1 MAAFNKVILI
11 GYLTD
16 TPELK
21 QTQTGISVASFT
33 IGVNRRYSAEGK
45 QETDFINIVCWRNT
59 LRSTS
64 TALKKAEF
72 VCRYFGKGSAILVCG
87 SLQTR
92 TYTDRDGNKR
102 HATEVVADEA
112 AFVERKSESAQTV
125 GVPAYG
131 APDSGG
137 SFEKL
142 DPEDELPF

>member
-33 IGVNRRYSAEGK
+33 IGVNRRYSAEGR
-45 QETDFINIVCWRNT
+45 QETDFINIVCWRKT
-59 LRSTS
+59 
-64 TALKKAEF
+64 AEF

-112 AFVERKSESAQTV
+112 AFVERKSESAQT
-125 GVPAYG
+125 GGIPAYG

>member
-45 QETDFINIVCWRNT
+45 QETDFINIVCWRK
-59 LRSTS
+59 
-64 TALKKAEF
+64 TAE
-72 VCRYFGKGSAILVCG
+72 LVCG

>member
-45 QETDFINIVCWRNT
+45 QETDFINIVCWRKT
-59 LRSTS
+59 
-64 TALKKAEF
+64 AEF

-92 TYTDRDGNKR
+92 TYTDRDGIKR
-102 HATEVVADEA
+102 HASEVVADEA
-112 AFVERKSESAQTV
+112 AFVERKSESAQT
-125 GVPAYG
+125 GGIPAYG

>member
-45 QETDFINIVCWRNT
+45 QETDFINIVCWRKT
-59 LRSTS
+59 
-64 TALKKAEF
+64 AEF

-102 HATEVVADEA
+102 HATEFVADEA

>member
-45 QETDFINIVCWRNT
+45 QETDFINIVCWRKT
-59 LRSTS
+59 
-64 TALKKAEF
+64 AEF

-102 HATEVVADEA
+102 HATEVVADET

>member
-33 IGVNRRYSAEGK
+33 IGVNRRYSAEGR
-45 QETDFINIVCWRNT
+45 QETDFINIVCWRKT
-59 LRSTS
+59 
-64 TALKKAEF
+64 AEF

-92 TYTDRDGNKR
+92 TYTDRDGIKR
-102 HATEVVADEA
+102 HASEVVADEA
-112 AFVERKSESAQTV
+112 AFVERKSESAQT
-125 GVPAYG
+125 GGIPAYG

>member
-33 IGVNRRYSAEGK
+33 IGVNRRYSAEGR
-45 QETDFINIVCWRNT
+45 QETDFINIVCWRKT
-59 LRSTS
+59 
-64 TALKKAEF
+64 AEF

-92 TYTDRDGNKR
+92 TYTDRDGIKR
-102 HATEVVADEA
+102 HASEVVADEA
-112 AFVERKSESAQTV
+112 AFVERKSESAQT
-125 GVPAYG
+125 GGIPAYG

-142 DPEDELPF
+142 DPEDDLPF

>member
-33 IGVNRRYSAEGK
+33 IGVNRRYSAEGR
-45 QETDFINIVCWRNT
+45 QETDFINIVCWRKT
-59 LRSTS
+59 
-64 TALKKAEF
+64 AEF

-92 TYTDRDGNKR
+92 TYTDRDGIKR
-102 HATEVVADEA
+102 HASEVVADEA
-112 AFVERKSESAQTV
+112 AFVERKSESAQT
-125 GVPAYG
+125 GGIPAYG
-131 APDSGG
+131 APDSGV

>member
-21 QTQTGISVASFT
+21 QTQTGISVASFS

-45 QETDFINIVCWRNT
+45 QETDFINIVCWRKT
-59 LRSTS
+59 
-64 TALKKAEF
+64 AEF

-92 TYTDRDGNKR
+92 TYTDRDGIKR
-102 HATEVVADEA
+102 HASEVVADEA
-112 AFVERKSESAQTV
+112 AFVERKSESAQT
-125 GVPAYG
+125 GGIPAYG

>member
-45 QETDFINIVCWRNT
+45 QETDFINIVCWRKT
-59 LRSTS
+59 
-64 TALKKAEF
+64 AEF

-131 APDSGG
+131 APDSGS

>member
-21 QTQTGISVASFT
+21 QTKTGISVASFT

-45 QETDFINIVCWRNT
+45 QETDFINIVCWRKT
-59 LRSTS
+59 
-64 TALKKAEF
+64 AEF

-92 TYTDRDGNKR
+92 TYTDRDGIKR

>member
-1 MAAFNKVILI
+1 MASFNKVILI
-11 GYLTD
+11 GHLTAD
-16 TPELK
+16 PELK
-21 QTQTGISVASFT
+21 QTTSGVPVTSFS
-33 IGVNRRYSAEGK
+33 IGVNRRFTRQGE
-45 QETDFINIVCWRNT
+45 QPQTDFINIVCWRKT
-59 LRSTS
+59 
-64 TALKKAEF
+64 AEF

>member
-33 IGVNRRYSAEGK
+33 IGVNRRYSAEGR
-45 QETDFINIVCWRNT
+45 QETDFINIVCWRKT
-59 LRSTS
+59 
-64 TALKKAEF
+64 AEF

-92 TYTDRDGNKR
+92 TYTDRDGIKR
-102 HATEVVADEA
+102 HASEVVADEA
-112 AFVERKSESAQTV
+112 AFVERKSESAQTG

>member
-1 MAAFNKVILI
+1 M
-11 GYLTD
+11 
-16 TPELK
+16 
-21 QTQTGISVASFT
+21 
-33 IGVNRRYSAEGK
+33 NRRYSAEGK
-45 QETDFINIVCWRNT
+45 QETDFINIVCWRKT
-59 LRSTS
+59 
-64 TALKKAEF
+64 AEF

>member
-45 QETDFINIVCWRNT
+45 QETDFINIVCWRQT
-59 LRSTS
+59 
-64 TALKKAEF
+64 AEF
-72 VCRYFGKGSAILVCG
+72 VARYFTKGKPILICG

-92 TYTDRDGNKR
+92 SWVDKDGNKR
-102 HATEVVADEA
+102 YTTEVVADEA
-112 AFVERKSESAQTV
+112 TFVERKSDSTDGSRDARTIPQQ
-125 GVPAYG
+125 GGIPAYG
-131 APDSGG
+131 TPKVDD
-137 SFEKL
+137 SFEEL
-142 DPEDELPF
+142 SADDELPF

>member
-21 QTQTGISVASFT
+21 QMQTGISVASFT

-45 QETDFINIVCWRNT
+45 QETDFINIVCWRKT
-59 LRSTS
+59 
-64 TALKKAEF
+64 AEF

>member
-33 IGVNRRYSAEGK
+33 IGVNRRYSAEGR
-45 QETDFINIVCWRNT
+45 QETDFINIVCWRKT
-59 LRSTS
+59 
-64 TALKKAEF
+64 AEF

-112 AFVERKSESAQTV
+112 AFVARKSESAQTV

>member
-45 QETDFINIVCWRNT
+45 QETDFINIVCWRKT
-59 LRSTS
+59 
-64 TALKKAEF
+64 AEF

-87 SLQTR
+87 RLQTR

>member
-45 QETDFINIVCWRNT
+45 QETDFINIVCWRKT
-59 LRSTS
+59 
-64 TALKKAEF
+64 AEF

-102 HATEVVADEA
+102 HATKVVADEA

-142 DPEDELPF
+142 DPEDEIPF